1 VTSNSF
7 PVTKLK
13 VQMFE
18 EKNSTLVEDVKE
30 RTATREGKKEED
42 TDKKNFIYR

>member
-1 VTSNSF
+1 
-7 PVTKLK
+7 
-13 VQMFE
+13 MFK

-42 TDKKNFIYR
+42 TDKKTSYTDDGDRYLFTGLV